1 MKLVW
6 RITVGVAAFT
16 LSACNETVR
25 EEAAVL
31 GGSSGGVD
39 STPIDDDPE
48 DETGGPFGPLLD
60 IGADPDGPSPSGGC
74 PSGAA
79 GGDATLSGTVFA
91 PNGELPISGAVVW
104 AQPNAPDG
112 IPDHVYCE
120 SCVELPC
127 AQPHTLT
134 RPDGSFDL
142 SLPSGTSWFV
152 VQKGQFM
159 RATEVEVAPESAQTM
174 STSATTLPSTRA
186 PADGKWTP
194 KIALAWGEYDQ
205 LEDGLAKLGLG
216 ELEGGRTLVP
226 GSERFDVWTNHSGD
240 QHPLTT
246 DAKGTFAELLSDP
259 ELLAQYHIIFV
270 PCTSSPHTD
279 LLDDPEIVENVRQ
292 WVEAG
297 GKWYVSDWSL
307 AFLEKPFPSYQD
319 WWEDDWSGGP
329 YLDDFDTRGTV
340 LDDDLRAWLDGL
352 PPELGDIN
360 PQNPD
365 NPVHPTLEHL
375 PEIELVDLWSTI
387 KKTPPVLVDDGNGN
401 EVDVGHRVW
410 IEGPGGGG
418 DGAPR
423 NKDWPLAVTA
433 EYGCGRMLFS
443 SYHTVEWSEGYQGLT
458 PQELVLMYLIL
469 EIGVCQV
476 PYEPPPVP

>member
-1 MKLVW
+1 M
-6 RITVGVAAFT
+6 
-16 LSACNETVR
+16 
-25 EEAAVL
+25 
-31 GGSSGGVD
+31 
-39 STPIDDDPE
+39 
-48 DETGGPFGPLLD
+48 
-60 IGADPDGPSPSGGC
+60 
-74 PSGAA
+74 
-79 GGDATLSGTVFA
+79 
-91 PNGELPISGAVVW
+91 
-104 AQPNAPDG
+104 
-112 IPDHVYCE
+112 
-120 SCVELPC
+120 
-127 AQPHTLT
+127 
-134 RPDGSFDL
+134 
-142 SLPSGTSWFV
+142 
-152 VQKGQFM
+152 
-159 RATEVEVAPESAQTM
+159 
-174 STSATTLPSTRA
+174 
-186 PADGKWTP
+186 
-194 KIALAWGEYDQ
+194 
-205 LEDGLAKLGLG
+205 
-216 ELEGGRTLVP
+216 
-226 GSERFDVWTNHSGD
+226 
-240 QHPLTT
+240 
-246 DAKGTFAELLSDP
+246 
-259 ELLAQYHIIFV
+259 

-279 LLDDPEIVENVRQ
+279 LLDDPEIVENVRH

-319 WWEDDWSGGP
+319 WWEDDWRGGP

-340 LDDDLRAWLDGL
+340 LDDDLRAWLDAL

-360 PQNPD
+360 PDNPD

-375 PEIELVDLWSTI
+375 PEVELVDLWSTI
-387 KKTPPVLVDDGNGN
+387 KTTPPVLVDDGNGN